1 MANCRNC
8 GSVLEENSR
17 FCTECGTIVE
27 DPVINEETVIYE
39 DMLKEPIQSD
49 EPTAPLAEDAVDP
62 QKCCCR
68 RDERPC
74 KESAYAPLTAWSTF
88 GSLMLFSIP
97 VIGFIF
103 LVVWM
108 CCGVKN
114 RNKRALARGLFI
126 YVIAINVIYGAILF
140 GAYELLGALGFDFAF
155 ELPIPSPTIGTF

>member
-8 GSVLEENSR
+8 GTVLEENSR

-27 DPVINEETVIYE
+27 EPVTNGESVIYE
-39 DMLKEPIQSD
+39 DMLKEPLV
-49 EPTAPLAEDAVDP
+49 ENEAGTAPAQSEAEP

-68 RDERPC
+68 REEKPC
-74 KESAYAPLTAWSTF
+74 KESPYAPLTAWSVF

-114 RNKRALARGLFI
+114 KNKRASAVPRLFL
-126 YVIAINVIYGAILF
+126 YL
-140 GAYELLGALGFDFAF
+140 
-155 ELPIPSPTIGTF
+155 